1 MRGLIKY
8 KQDKKFSELN
18 KTLNPDGGRYLIE
31 RLIHLFEVR
40 NRVELCELIGVSPA
54 TLSTWTTRKTT
65 PYELLVR
72 IHLLTGWSMEYL
84 CFGTGE
90 RGGSNPNTTSEDFR
104 GGIAEPTLA
113 YNRGVLQVYCIKNG
127 GLDPYEKFEATNN
140 IIEHFKI
147 KGNDHDLVIKD
158 TDNLLFINSE
168 ENEAVS
174 GKYLFSTNNRYQLG
188 ELKLLPDGNT
198 YLVEG
203 DEKYPINPEIT
214 KIRGKVVSELKT
226 V

>member
-1 MRGLIKY
+1 MNGLVKY
-8 KQDKKFSELN
+8 KHNEKFSQLSKPLEC
-18 KTLNPDGGRYLIE
+18 DGGRVLIE

-40 NRVELCELIGVSPA
+40 NRVELAELLGVTPG
-54 TLSTWTTRKTT
+54 TISTWTTRKTT
-65 PYELLVR
+65 PHELLIR
-72 IHLLTGWSMEYL
+72 IHLLTGWPMEYL
-84 CFGTGE
+84 CFGTGKQSPVE
-90 RGGSNPNTTSEDFR
+90 PISKDELTNS
-104 GGIAEPTLA
+104 IAEPTLA

-174 GKYLFSTNNRYQLG
+174 GKYLFATNNRYQLG

-203 DEKYPINPEIT
+203 DDKYPINPEIT